1 MGAAFISLS
10 SFLYYTCKAI
20 HYFTIYRFNNAV
32 ISCNDHKMALYFF
45 LLESDIS
52 VLNMSRHYQEC
63 VTR

>member
-1 MGAAFISLS
+1 M
-10 SFLYYTCKAI
+10 